1 VDILGAVWYMRWAIV
16 AYACTFNEAIVVVP
30 LAQGVWQCRHK
41 GERSMPKLAKVI
53 IIIINCAWL
62 APLTGGVY
70 IIVGVIGVIAVLG
83 EN

>member
-1 VDILGAVWYMRWAIV
+1 
-16 AYACTFNEAIVVVP
+16 
-30 LAQGVWQCRHK
+30 
-41 GERSMPKLAKVI
+41 MPKLAKVI